1 MTAAGIWI
9 ARLREG
15 VFDKTPSFFGIKS
28 YTKIKNMDNY
38 CERFI
43 QSEEYIEFILREDEY
58 TRRALEPFDDYCVSR
73 ISPKWMI
80 ASFNTKY
87 ISNTTNE
94 ALTYENLPKLYGL
107 SDINALNSTGV
118 TAVREQP
125 VLGLYG
131 QSTHIAII
139 DTGINWRHEAFI
151 NEDGTTRIEVM
162 LDQETDTI
170 YTAADINRALRGE
183 ETDIPLDDIGHGTY
197 MAGIAAGKTNRAAGF
212 SGVAPYAGIIV
223 VRLKQ
228 AKQFLRDF
236 YMIRKDVPAYSESD
250 IMRAIAFV
258 SKYIETMR
266 ITVSYVLGLGTSL
279 GSHIGASPLCDMLSD
294 EARIPGRCVTVA
306 GGNEGNERLHF
317 SGKVTGA
324 EPQRVEIR
332 VGEGERGFTCEL
344 WSFAPEV
351 YSVEIISPSG
361 QVINK
366 LPVRTERST
375 ILTFFFEDTT
385 VDIYYKIFDGHSGQN
400 FVAIRFDNPAAGIW
414 TLNVYGRDL
423 TSGNYDIWIMNR
435 DFLTADTY
443 FVSSDPYTTITN
455 PANKETCICVT
466 AYDNRNNSIYLKNS
480 RGYNALELIRPDFV
494 APGVELI
501 APGAYGTNG
510 YETVSGGSI
519 AAAFYGGFAALLLEY
534 GIVRGRVPFMRT
546 TEIRNITISGCVRRD
561 GIVTPNREWGFG
573 AVNLYNSLENLRKE

>member
-1 MTAAGIWI
+1 M
-9 ARLREG
+9 
-15 VFDKTPSFFGIKS
+15 
-28 YTKIKNMDNY
+28 
-38 CERFI
+38 
-43 QSEEYIEFILREDEY
+43 EFILREGEY
-58 TRRALEPFDDYCVSR
+58 TRRSLAPFDDYCISK
-73 ISPKWMI
+73 ISPKWI
-80 ASFNTKY
+80 LASFNTRY
-87 ISNTTNE
+87 IANPTNE
-94 ALTYENLPKLYGL
+94 AITYENLPKLYGL
-107 SDINALNSTGV
+107 SDINAVNSAGIA
-118 TAVREQP
+118 AVREQP
-125 VLGLYG
+125 VLELYG
-131 QSTHIAII
+131 QSTYIAVI

-151 NEDGTTRIEVM
+151 NEDGTTRIEI
-162 LDQETDTI
+162 LWDQEGNMT
-170 YTAADINRALRGE
+170 YTSEDINRALRGE
-183 ETDIPLDDIGHGTY
+183 EADIPLDDIGHGTY
-197 MAGIAAGKTNRAAGF
+197 IAGIAAGKINRAAGF
-212 SGVAPYAGIIV
+212 SGVAPSAKLIV

-228 AKQFLRDF
+228 AKTFLRDF
-236 YMIRKDVPAYSESD
+236 YLIKKGVPAYSESD
-250 IMRAIAFV
+250 IIRAVAFV
-258 SKYIETMR
+258 SDYVDTHK
-266 ITVSYVLGLGTSL
+266 ITVSYVISLGSSL
-279 GSHIGASPLCDMLSD
+279 GSHIGASPLCDILSD
-294 EARIPGRCVTVA
+294 EAKVPGRCVTIA

-317 SGKVTGA
+317 TGKVTGA

-344 WSFAPEV
+344 WSFAPEI

-400 FVAIRFDNPAAGIW
+400 FVAIRFDKPAAGIW

-455 PANKETCICVT
+455 PANEENCICVT

-480 RGYNALELIRPDFV
+480 RGYNSLELIRPDFV
-494 APGVELI
+494 APGVELV
-501 APGAYGTNG
+501 APTAYGTSG

-546 TEIRNITISGCVRRD
+546 AEIRNITISGCVRRD
-561 GIVTPNREWGFG
+561 GIVTPNREWGYG
-573 AVNLYNSLENLRKE
+573 SVNLYNSLENLRKE

>member
-1 MTAAGIWI
+1 
-9 ARLREG
+9 
-15 VFDKTPSFFGIKS
+15 
-28 YTKIKNMDNY
+28 MDSS
-38 CERFI
+38 CEKFI
-43 QSEEYIEFILREDEY
+43 QSEEYVEFILREGEY
-58 TRRALEPFDDYCVSR
+58 TRRSLAPFDDYCISK
-73 ISPKWMI
+73 ISPKWI
-80 ASFNTKY
+80 LASFNTRY
-87 ISNTTNE
+87 IANPTNE
-94 ALTYENLPKLYGL
+94 AITYENLPKLYGL
-107 SDINALNSTGV
+107 SDINAVNSAGIA
-118 TAVREQP
+118 AVREQP
-125 VLGLYG
+125 VLELYG
-131 QSTHIAII
+131 QSTYIAVI

-151 NEDGTTRIEVM
+151 NEDGTTRIEI
-162 LDQETDTI
+162 LWDQEGNMT
-170 YTAADINRALRGE
+170 YTSEDINRALRGE
-183 ETDIPLDDIGHGTY
+183 EADIPLDDIGHGTY
-197 MAGIAAGKTNRAAGF
+197 IAGIAAGKINRAAGF
-212 SGVAPYAGIIV
+212 SGVAPSAKLIV

-228 AKQFLRDF
+228 AKTFLRDF
-236 YMIRKDVPAYSESD
+236 YLIKKGVPAYSESD
-250 IMRAIAFV
+250 IIRAVAFV
-258 SKYIETMR
+258 SDYVDTHK
-266 ITVSYVLGLGTSL
+266 ITVSYVISLGSSL
-279 GSHIGASPLCDMLSD
+279 GSHIGASPLCDILSD
-294 EARIPGRCVTVA
+294 EAKVPGRCVTIA

-317 SGKVTGA
+317 TGKVTGA

-344 WSFAPEV
+344 WSFAPEI

-400 FVAIRFDNPAAGIW
+400 FVAIRFDKPAAGIW

-455 PANKETCICVT
+455 PANEENCICVT

-480 RGYNALELIRPDFV
+480 RGYNSLELIRPDFV
-494 APGVELI
+494 APGVELV
-501 APGAYGTNG
+501 APTAYGTSG

-546 TEIRNITISGCVRRD
+546 AEIRNITISGCVRRD
-561 GIVTPNREWGFG
+561 GIVTPNREWGYG
-573 AVNLYNSLENLRKE
+573 SVNLYNSLENLRKE

>member
-1 MTAAGIWI
+1 
-9 ARLREG
+9 
-15 VFDKTPSFFGIKS
+15 
-28 YTKIKNMDNY
+28 MDSS
-38 CERFI
+38 CENFI
-43 QSEEYIEFILREDEY
+43 QSEEYVEFILREGEY
-58 TRRALEPFDDYCVSR
+58 TRRALEPLDDYCISR
-73 ISPKWMI
+73 ISPKWLL

-87 ISNTTNE
+87 VSEPTNE
-94 ALTYENLPKLYGL
+94 AVTYENLPKLYGL
-107 SDINALNSTGV
+107 SDINAVNTTGV
-118 TAVREQP
+118 AAIREQP

-131 QSTHIAII
+131 QSTYVAVI

-151 NEDGTTRIEVM
+151 NEDGSTRIEVM
-162 LDQETDTI
+162 WDQESNTV
-170 YTAADINRALRGE
+170 YTSEQINRALRGE
-183 ETDIPLDDIGHGTY
+183 EADIPLDDIGHGSY
-197 MAGIAAGKTNRAAGF
+197 MAGIAAGRANRAAGF
-212 SGVAPYAGIIV
+212 SGVAPSAGLIV
-223 VRLKQ
+223 VKLRQ
-228 AKQFLRDF
+228 AKKFLRDF
-236 YMIRKDVPAYSESD
+236 YLIKDGVPAYSESD
-250 IMRAIAFV
+250 IIRAVAFV
-258 SKYIETMR
+258 SDYAEKSK
-266 ITVSYVLGLGTSL
+266 ITVSYILGLGTSL
-279 GSHIGASPLCDMLSD
+279 GSHIGASPLCDILDD
-294 EARIPGRCVTVA
+294 EAKVPGRCVTVS

-317 SGKVTGA
+317 TGKVIGA

-375 ILTFFFEDTT
+375 ILTFFFEGTV

-400 FVAIRFDNPAAGIW
+400 FVAIRFDRPAAGIW

-455 PANKETCICVT
+455 PANKEGCICVT

-480 RGYNALELIRPDFV
+480 RGYNSLELIRPDFV
-494 APGVELI
+494 APGVELA
-501 APGAYGTNG
+501 APTAYGTSG
-510 YETVSGGSI
+510 YETVSGGSV

-534 GIVRGRVPFMRT
+534 GIVRGRIPFMRT
-546 TEIRNITISGCVRRD
+546 AEIRNITISGCVRRD
-561 GIVTPNREWGFG
+561 GIATPNREWGFG
-573 AVNLYNSLENLRKE
+573 SVNLYNSLENLRRE

>member
-1 MTAAGIWI
+1 M
-9 ARLREG
+9 
-15 VFDKTPSFFGIKS
+15 
-28 YTKIKNMDNY
+28 
-38 CERFI
+38 
-43 QSEEYIEFILREDEY
+43 EFILREGEY
-58 TRRALEPFDDYCVSR
+58 TRRSLAPFDDYCISK
-73 ISPKWMI
+73 ISPKWI
-80 ASFNTKY
+80 LASFNTRY
-87 ISNTTNE
+87 IANPTNE
-94 ALTYENLPKLYGL
+94 AITYENLPKLYGL
-107 SDINALNSTGV
+107 SDINAVNSAGIA
-118 TAVREQP
+118 AVREQP
-125 VLGLYG
+125 VLELYG
-131 QSTHIAII
+131 QSTYIAVI

-151 NEDGTTRIEVM
+151 NEDGTTRIEI
-162 LDQETDTI
+162 LWDQEGNMT
-170 YTAADINRALRGE
+170 YTSEDINRALRGE
-183 ETDIPLDDIGHGTY
+183 EADIPLDDIGHGTY
-197 MAGIAAGKTNRAAGF
+197 IAGIAAGKINRAAGF
-212 SGVAPYAGIIV
+212 SGVAPSAKLIV

-228 AKQFLRDF
+228 AKTFLRDF
-236 YMIRKDVPAYSESD
+236 YLIKKGVPAYSESD
-250 IMRAIAFV
+250 IIRAVAFV
-258 SKYIETMR
+258 SDYVDTNKL
-266 ITVSYVLGLGTSL
+266 TVSYVISLGSSL
-279 GSHIGASPLCDMLSD
+279 GSHIGASPLCDILSD
-294 EARIPGRCVTVA
+294 EAKVPGRCVTIA

-317 SGKVTGA
+317 TGKVTGA

-344 WSFAPEV
+344 WSFAPEI

-400 FVAIRFDNPAAGIW
+400 FVAIRFDKPAAGIW

-455 PANKETCICVT
+455 PANEENCICVT

-480 RGYNALELIRPDFV
+480 RGYNSLELIRPDFV
-494 APGVELI
+494 APGVELV
-501 APGAYGTNG
+501 APTAYGTSG

-546 TEIRNITISGCVRRD
+546 AEIRNITISGCVRRD
-561 GIVTPNREWGFG
+561 GIVTPNREWGYG
-573 AVNLYNSLENLRKE
+573 SVNLYNSLENLRKE

>member
-1 MTAAGIWI
+1 
-9 ARLREG
+9 
-15 VFDKTPSFFGIKS
+15 
-28 YTKIKNMDNY
+28 MDSS
-38 CERFI
+38 CEKFI
-43 QSEEYIEFILREDEY
+43 QSEEYVEFILREGEY
-58 TRRALEPFDDYCVSR
+58 TRRALTPFDDYCISK
-73 ISPKWMI
+73 ISPKWI
-80 ASFNTKY
+80 LASFNTRY
-87 ISNTTNE
+87 IANPTNE
-94 ALTYENLPKLYGL
+94 AITYENLPKLYGL
-107 SDINALNSTGV
+107 SDINAVNSAGIA
-118 TAVREQP
+118 AVREQP
-125 VLGLYG
+125 VLELYG
-131 QSTHIAII
+131 QSTYIAVI

-151 NEDGTTRIEVM
+151 NEDGTTRIEI
-162 LDQETDTI
+162 LWDQEGNMT
-170 YTAADINRALRGE
+170 YTSEDINRALRGE
-183 ETDIPLDDIGHGTY
+183 EADIPLDDIGHGTY
-197 MAGIAAGKTNRAAGF
+197 IAGIAAGKINRAAGF
-212 SGVAPYAGIIV
+212 SGVAPSAKLIV

-228 AKQFLRDF
+228 AKNFLRDF
-236 YMIRKDVPAYSESD
+236 YLIKKGVPAYSESD
-250 IMRAIAFV
+250 IIRAVAFV
-258 SKYIETMR
+258 SDYVSTNKL
-266 ITVSYVLGLGTSL
+266 TVSYVISLGSSL
-279 GSHIGASPLCDMLSD
+279 GSHIGASPLCDILSD
-294 EARIPGRCVTVA
+294 EAGVPGRCVTIA

-317 SGKVTGA
+317 TGKVTGA

-400 FVAIRFDNPAAGIW
+400 FVAIRFDKPAAGIW

-455 PANKETCICVT
+455 PANRESCICVT

-480 RGYNALELIRPDFV
+480 RGYNSLELIRPDFV
-494 APGVELI
+494 APGVELV
-501 APGAYGTNG
+501 APTAYGTSG

-573 AVNLYNSLENLRKE
+573 SVNLYNSLENLRKE

>member
-1 MTAAGIWI
+1 M
-9 ARLREG
+9 
-15 VFDKTPSFFGIKS
+15 
-28 YTKIKNMDNY
+28 
-38 CERFI
+38 
-43 QSEEYIEFILREDEY
+43 EFILREGEY
-58 TRRALEPFDDYCVSR
+58 TRRSLAPFDDYCISK
-73 ISPKWMI
+73 ISPKWI
-80 ASFNTKY
+80 LASFNTRY
-87 ISNTTNE
+87 IANPTNE
-94 ALTYENLPKLYGL
+94 AITYENLPKLYGL
-107 SDINALNSTGV
+107 SDINAVNSAGIA
-118 TAVREQP
+118 AVREQP
-125 VLGLYG
+125 VLELYG
-131 QSTHIAII
+131 QSTYIAVI

-151 NEDGTTRIEVM
+151 NEDGTTRIEI
-162 LDQETDTI
+162 LWDQEGNMT
-170 YTAADINRALRGE
+170 YTSEDINRALRGE
-183 ETDIPLDDIGHGTY
+183 EADIPLDDIGHGTY
-197 MAGIAAGKTNRAAGF
+197 IAGIAAGKINRAAGF
-212 SGVAPYAGIIV
+212 SGVAPSAKLIV

-228 AKQFLRDF
+228 AKNFLRDF
-236 YMIRKDVPAYSESD
+236 YLIKKGVPAYSESD
-250 IMRAIAFV
+250 IIRAVAFV
-258 SKYIETMR
+258 SDYVDTHK
-266 ITVSYVLGLGTSL
+266 ITVSYVISLGSSL
-279 GSHIGASPLCDMLSD
+279 GSHIGASPLCDILSD
-294 EARIPGRCVTVA
+294 EAKVPGRCVTIA

-317 SGKVTGA
+317 TGKVTGA

-344 WSFAPEV
+344 WSFAPEI

-400 FVAIRFDNPAAGIW
+400 FVAIRFDKPAAGIW

-455 PANKETCICVT
+455 PANEENCICVT

-480 RGYNALELIRPDFV
+480 RGYNSLELIRPDFV
-494 APGVELI
+494 APGVELV
-501 APGAYGTNG
+501 APTAYGTSG

-546 TEIRNITISGCVRRD
+546 AEIRNITISGCVRRD
-561 GIVTPNREWGFG
+561 GIVTPNREWGYG
-573 AVNLYNSLENLRKE
+573 SVNLYNSLENLRKE